1 MVWIKSSRGTR
12 LHIEQLE
19 HLRTAVAAAA
29 AAVRT
34 TAEMKAMQSFVV
46 KSILPIETME
56 NMIVSDRRVAIPFV
70 STSMGRINASV
81 LMRLKWRQ
89 RERSMRHLLC
99 TPLPPPPPPPP
110 PRHRRHRRRRHRRR
124 RRHLCKLDLNKT
136 EVSRCVNR

>member
-29 AAVRT
+29 VRT

-46 KSILPIETME
+46 KSILPIEAME
-56 NMIVSDRRVAIPFV
+56 NMVVSDRRVAIPFV

-81 LMRLKWRQ
+81 LMRLK
-89 RERSMRHLLC
+89 
-99 TPLPPPPPPPP
+99 
-110 PRHRRHRRRRHRRR
+110 
-124 RRHLCKLDLNKT
+124 
-136 EVSRCVNR
+136 

>member
-12 LHIEQLE
+12 LHIKQLE
-19 HLRTAVAAAA
+19 YLRTAAAA
-29 AAVRT
+29 AAART

-46 KSILPIETME
+46 KSILPIEAME
-56 NMIVSDRRVAIPFV
+56 NMVVSDRRVAIPFV
-70 STSMGRINASV
+70 STSMGRIDASV

-99 TPLPPPPPPPP
+99 TPLPLPPPSPPP
-110 PRHRRHRRRRHRRR
+110 PRRRRRRRRRHRRR
-124 RRHLCKLDLNKT
+124 HRRHLCKLDLNKT

>member
-12 LHIEQLE
+12 LHIKQLE
-19 HLRTAVAAAA
+19 HLRTAAAAA
-29 AAVRT
+29 AAAART

-46 KSILPIETME
+46 KSILPIEAME
-56 NMIVSDRRVAIPFV
+56 NMVVSDRRVAIPFV

-89 RERSMRHLLC
+89 RERPMGRLLC
-99 TPLPPPPPPPP
+99 IPALLPPPPVPPPLLPPPPPPP
-110 PRHRRHRRRRHRRR
+110 HR

>member
-12 LHIEQLE
+12 LHIKQLQ
-19 HLRTAVAAAA
+19 HLRTAAAA
-29 AAVRT
+29 AAAAART

-46 KSILPIETME
+46 KNILPIETME
-56 NMIVSDRRVAIPFV
+56 NIMVSDRRVAIPFV

-99 TPLPPPPPPPP
+99 IPALRTPPP
-110 PRHRRHRRRRHRRR
+110 RRHRRRRHRRRHRRRR

>member
-12 LHIEQLE
+12 LHIKQLE
-19 HLRTAVAAAA
+19 HLRTAAAAA
-29 AAVRT
+29 A
-34 TAEMKAMQSFVV
+34 AEMKAMQSFVI
-46 KSILPIETME
+46 KSILPIEAME
-56 NMIVSDRRVAIPFV
+56 NMVVSDRRVAIPFV

-99 TPLPPPPPPPP
+99 IPALRTPPP
-110 PRHRRHRRRRHRRR
+110 RRHRRRRHHHRRHRRRR